1 MSSPKSVVRHSVQA
15 WLFLLPALL
24 LLAAFTFWPVLWG
37 SYLAFTEYKVITPPQ
52 WVGLRNFENLFD
64 DPVFITS
71 LKNSFLYLLI
81 VPVIQLGA
89 IVMAVFVNNSLPAIK
104 VFRAAFYAPVV
115 TSVSVVGIMWGWMY
129 NEQGLINGAM
139 QWLRVID
146 EPIGWL
152 TDDRI
157 ALFSVMFVT
166 MWRGLGWYMVLYL
179 AALQSIPKEV
189 EEAATLDGANRWQ
202 RFWRVTIPMIVP
214 TILLCSVMST
224 LSAMKV
230 LEEVLIL
237 TKGGPISSTF
247 TGLYYAYD
255 QGIRAFNFPRALAA
269 SLVVSVFCIVIA
281 WVNFKFLRPRDR

>member
-1 MSSPKSVVRHSVQA
+1 MSPPKSVVRHSVQA

-269 SLVVSVFCIVIA
+269 SIVVSVFCIAIA

>member
-1 MSSPKSVVRHSVQA
+1 MSPPKSVVRHSVQA

-255 QGIRAFNFPRALAA
+255 QGVRAFNFPRALAA
-269 SLVVSVFCIVIA
+269 SLVVSVFCIAIA

>member
-1 MSSPKSVVRHSVQA
+1 MSPPKSVVRHSVQA

-214 TILLCSVMST
+214 TVLLCSVMST

-269 SLVVSVFCIVIA
+269 SLVVSVFCIAIA

>member
-1 MSSPKSVVRHSVQA
+1 MSPPKSVARHSVQA

-255 QGIRAFNFPRALAA
+255 QGVRAFNFPRALAA
-269 SLVVSVFCIVIA
+269 SIVVSVFCIAIA

>member
-1 MSSPKSVVRHSVQA
+1 MSPPKSVARHSVQA

-269 SLVVSVFCIVIA
+269 SIVVSVFCIAIA